1 MFFAGRRDFLFG
13 LLLLYQAPRGCGFEP
28 VLTESGYVHRSEDV
42 CYRVQLSLHLLSKAI
57 VFCEDCTKLLQV
69 EEASTMTDILLPSS
83 VTTPTLLFLEPRVP
97 APSKGAT
104 SSVQPSFWTNRQ
116 KIRTPEQFSS
126 TAKELYST
134 VLNATHIPKGAIM
147 GKLEGKVA
155 VITGGSSGI
164 GAATAKRFVKA
175 GAHVVIAGRQEKEL
189 KEAAA
194 FIEINV
200 TTVAGDVSRL
210 EDLDR
215 LYAVVK
221 EKHGHIDILFANAGA
236 GTIAP
241 LEVATEAH
249 FDQTF
254 DVNVKGLFFTVQKA
268 LPLFKDGG
276 SIILTSSVTNV
287 LGSPGFSA
295 CAASKAAVRSFARAW
310 TMELKD
316 RKIRVNSMSP
326 GPTDTGALEKTTGL
340 TAEQAKQAAAQYATQ
355 IPMGR
360 RGKPEELAAA
370 VTFLAS
376 DESSFITGVDLA
388 VDGGMAQ
395 V

>member
-1 MFFAGRRDFLFG
+1 M
-13 LLLLYQAPRGCGFEP
+13 
-28 VLTESGYVHRSEDV
+28 
-42 CYRVQLSLHLLSKAI
+42 K
-57 VFCEDCTKLLQV
+57 
-69 EEASTMTDILLPSS
+69 
-83 VTTPTLLFLEPRVP
+83 
-97 APSKGAT
+97 
-104 SSVQPSFWTNRQ
+104 
-116 KIRTPEQFSS
+116 
-126 TAKELYST
+126 
-134 VLNATHIPKGAIM
+134 
-147 GKLEGKVA
+147 KLEGKIA

-164 GAATAKRFVKA
+164 GLATAKRFVDE
-175 GAHVVIAGRQEKEL
+175 GAHVVITGRREKEL

-194 FIEINV
+194 FIERNV
-200 TTVAGDVSRL
+200 TTVVSDVSRL

-241 LEVATEAH
+241 LALATKAH

-276 SIILTSSVTNV
+276 SIILNSSVSNV
-287 LGSPGFSA
+287 KGLPGFSVY
-295 CAASKAAVRSFARAW
+295 AASKAAVRSFSRAW
-310 TMELKD
+310 TLELKD
-316 RKIRVNSMSP
+316 RKIRVNTMSP
-326 GPTDTGALEKTTGL
+326 GPTETPALETTTGSREQ
-340 TAEQAKQAAAQYATQ
+340 AEQAASQFASQV
-355 IPMGR
+355 PMGR
-360 RGKPEELAAA
+360 RGKPEEIAAA

-376 DESSFITGVDLA
+376 DESSYITGVDLA

>member
-1 MFFAGRRDFLFG
+1 MDHCSRCFLNDTAHCVI
-13 LLLLYQAPRGCGFEP
+13 QE
-28 VLTESGYVHRSEDV
+28 TQEEQRS
-42 CYRVQLSLHLLSKAI
+42 
-57 VFCEDCTKLLQV
+57 
-69 EEASTMTDILLPSS
+69 
-83 VTTPTLLFLEPRVP
+83 
-97 APSKGAT
+97 
-104 SSVQPSFWTNRQ
+104 
-116 KIRTPEQFSS
+116 
-126 TAKELYST
+126 KE
-134 VLNATHIPKGAIM
+134 VIM
-147 GKLEGKVA
+147 GRLEGKVA

-164 GAATAKRFVKA
+164 GLATAKRFVEE
-175 GAHVVIAGRQEKEL
+175 GAYVVITGRREKEL
-189 KEAAA
+189 KEAVTH
-194 FIEINV
+194 IGKSV
-200 TTVAGDVSRL
+200 TTVIGDVSRL

-241 LEVATEAH
+241 LAVATEAH

-276 SIILTSSVTNV
+276 SIILNSSVSNV
-287 LGSPGFSA
+287 KGLAGFTA
-295 CAASKAAVRSFARAW
+295 YAASKAAVRNFARGW

-316 RKIRVNSMSP
+316 RNIRVNCMSP
-326 GPTDTGALEKTTGL
+326 GAIDTPALATTTGL
-340 TAEQAKQAAAQYATQ
+340 TAEQAEQAVAQFTSQ

-360 RGKPEELAAA
+360 RGMPEEIAAA
-370 VTFLAS
+370 VVFLAS
-376 DESSFITGVDLA
+376 DESSYITGADLA

>member
-1 MFFAGRRDFLFG
+1 M
-13 LLLLYQAPRGCGFEP
+13 
-28 VLTESGYVHRSEDV
+28 
-42 CYRVQLSLHLLSKAI
+42 
-57 VFCEDCTKLLQV
+57 
-69 EEASTMTDILLPSS
+69 TMLP
-83 VTTPTLLFLEPRVP
+83 LKEEPRFNIEKTKNKNEKHL
-97 APSKGAT
+97 S
-104 SSVQPSFWTNRQ
+104 NRHGKQ
-116 KIRTPEQFSS
+116 LAGKI
-126 TAKELYST
+126 
-134 VLNATHIPKGAIM
+134 
-147 GKLEGKVA
+147 A

-164 GAATAKRFVKA
+164 GLATAKRFVEE
-175 GAHVVIAGRQEKEL
+175 GAHVVITGRREKEL

-194 FIEINV
+194 FIKRNV
-200 TTVAGDVSRL
+200 TTFVGDVSRL

-221 EKHGHIDILFANAGA
+221 NKHGHIDVLFANAGA
-236 GTIAP
+236 GTIEP
-241 LEVATEAH
+241 LAVATEAH

-287 LGSPGFSA
+287 LGAPGYSVY
-295 CAASKAAVRSFARAW
+295 AASKAAVRNFARAW

-326 GPTDTGALEKTTGL
+326 GPTDTPALEKTTGL
-340 TAEQAKQAAAQYATQ
+340 TAKQAKQAAAQYATQ

-360 RGKPEELAAA
+360 RGKPEELAAG
-370 VTFLAS
+370 VLFLAS
-376 DESSFITGVDLA
+376 DESSFITGIDLP
-388 VDGGMAQ
+388 VDGGLAQ